1 MEETKMIRIENQS
14 TMVILGFIYR
24 IVVQMLNCPSMVLCS
39 VRHTHSSMLIFTIPL
54 GLRRHPLEGF
64 LKNKV
69 FDLAPRYWQ
78 TPRLGFNTSGP
89 MTQPG

>member
-1 MEETKMIRIENQS
+1 
-14 TMVILGFIYR
+14 
-24 IVVQMLNCPSMVLCS
+24 
-39 VRHTHSSMLIFTIPL
+39 MLIFTIPL

-78 TPRLGFNTSGP
+78 TPGLEFNTSGP
-89 MTQPG
+89 MAQPGERLMPWLLSPLHKPSKCSISLLSD